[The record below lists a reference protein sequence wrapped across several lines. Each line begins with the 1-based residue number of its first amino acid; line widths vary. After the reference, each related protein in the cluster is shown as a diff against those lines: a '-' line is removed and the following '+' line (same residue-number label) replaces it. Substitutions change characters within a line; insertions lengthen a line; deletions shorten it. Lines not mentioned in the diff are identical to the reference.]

1 MGEKNK
7 KNSSLT
13 IRIEC
18 KTKNNLKKI
27 AKNKDLTM
35 SELVN
40 EYLVDM
46 VEREKFKKSNEN
58 QLEKRYNS
66 FEEKIQKLKEK
77 MKW

>member
-46 VEREKFKKSNEN
+46 VEREKFKK
-58 QLEKRYNS
+58 
-66 FEEKIQKLKEK
+66 
-77 MKW
+77 